1 MTKEGNPSDR
11 HTVFTTSDRPSKKKK
26 KQKLT
31 SRNRQ
36 MHNDS
41 LKKKENLQ
49 TSFSNQWNKQS
60 KKKKLVR
67 I

>member
-1 MTKEGNPSDR
+1 MTKEGNPSNR
-11 HTVFTTSDRPSKKKK
+11 HVFTTNRPSKKK

-36 MHNDS
+36 MHNHS
-41 LKKKENLQ
+41 LKKRENLQ

-60 KKKKLVR
+60 KKKKTKLVR